1 MSGGGHDYR
10 YRPKAF
16 DCCRCYCSALVTAV
30 AEMEAANSASRE
42 AMQVVETRS
51 SSAIRLSR
59 YSNKKRNEGITE
71 HNKP

>member
-1 MSGGGHDYR
+1 MIIAIALKHLIAAGVTGD
-10 YRPKAF
+10 
-16 DCCRCYCSALVTAV
+16 ALVTAV
-30 AEMEAANSASRE
+30 AEMEATNSASGE

-59 YSNKKRNEGITE
+59 YPNKKRNEGITE